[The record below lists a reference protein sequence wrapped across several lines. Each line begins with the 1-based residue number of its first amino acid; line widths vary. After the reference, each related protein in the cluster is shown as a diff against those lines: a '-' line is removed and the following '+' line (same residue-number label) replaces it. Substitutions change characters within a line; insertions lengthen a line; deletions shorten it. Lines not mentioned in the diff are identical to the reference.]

1 MIEKVVEIPS
11 SSLSTETL
19 RAVVE
24 EFVTREGT
32 DYGIHEHSLDEK
44 VFQVLEQLKKGEA
57 VIQFDQR
64 TESVN
69 IILKKS
75 SLAESVI

>member
-1 MIEKVVEIPS
+1 MIEEVVEIPPAL
-11 SSLSTETL
+11 LSTEIL
-19 RAVVE
+19 RSVVE

-32 DYGIHEHSLDEK
+32 DYGIHEYSLDEK
-44 VFQVLEQLKKGEA
+44 VLQVLEQLKKGEA